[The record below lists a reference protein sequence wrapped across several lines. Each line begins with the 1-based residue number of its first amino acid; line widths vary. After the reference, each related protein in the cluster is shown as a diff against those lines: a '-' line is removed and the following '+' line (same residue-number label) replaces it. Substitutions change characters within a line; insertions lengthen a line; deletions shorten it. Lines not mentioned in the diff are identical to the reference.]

1 MTRPNAQNSKKMI
14 DKSIDKKY
22 PKCFGELETVFPK
35 TKDGLRNTPE
45 ACLDCCHKTACL
57 RSAMRGAGGV
67 KVREEIVDRA
77 YDSGMM
83 SFLER
88 WSKKKQLKRKL
99 KKRFRGEHQRRE

>member
-1 MTRPNAQNSKKMI
+1 MTNRCI
-14 DKSIDKKY
+14 EKKY

-45 ACLDCCHKTACL
+45 ACLECLHKTACL
-57 RSAMRGAGGV
+57 RLAMQSARGM
-67 KVREEIVDRA
+67 KVREEILHRA

-88 WSKKKQLKRKL
+88 WSKKKELKRKL
-99 KKRFRGEHQRRE
+99 KKKIKGVHQRRT

>member
-1 MTRPNAQNSKKMI
+1 MTNKC
-14 DKSIDKKY
+14 IDKKY

-45 ACLDCCHKTACL
+45 ACLECLHKTACL

-88 WSKKKQLKRKL
+88 WSKKKDLKRKF
-99 KKRFRGEHQRRE
+99 KKRIKGVHQRRE

>member
-1 MTRPNAQNSKKMI
+1 MTSKCR
-14 DKSIDKKY
+14 DKTY

-35 TKDGLRNTPE
+35 TKEGLRSTPE
-45 ACLDCCHKTACL
+45 ACLECLHKTECL
-57 RSAMRGAGGV
+57 RSAMGGAGGV

-88 WSKKKQLKRKL
+88 WSKKKELKRRL
-99 KKRFRGEHQRRE
+99 QKKGIKGCIKGGSDENH

>member
-1 MTRPNAQNSKKMI
+1 
-14 DKSIDKKY
+14 
-22 PKCFGELETVFPK
+22 
-35 TKDGLRNTPE
+35 
-45 ACLDCCHKTACL
+45 
-57 RSAMRGAGGV
+57 MRGAGGV

-99 KKRFRGEHQRRE
+99 KKRFRWEHQRRE

>member
-1 MTRPNAQNSKKMI
+1 MTNEY
-14 DKSIDKKY
+14 IDKKY
-22 PKCFGELETVFPK
+22 PQCFGELETVFPK
-35 TKDGLRNTPE
+35 TEDGLRNTPE
-45 ACLDCCHKTACL
+45 ACLECLHKTACL

-88 WSKKKQLKRKL
+88 WSKKKDLKRKF
-99 KKRFRGEHQRRE
+99 KKRIKGVHQRRE

>member
-1 MTRPNAQNSKKMI
+1 MTNKCSEQ
-14 DKSIDKKY
+14 KY

-35 TKDGLRNTPE
+35 TNTGLRNTPE
-45 ACLDCCHKTACL
+45 ACLECLHKTACL
-57 RSAMRGAGGV
+57 RAAMKGADGM

-88 WSKKKQLKRKL
+88 WSKKKELKCKL
-99 KKRFRGEHQRRE
+99 KKKIKGVHQRRK